1 MSEREKIRVS
11 PEAHPAEPRSPV
23 LRVAAKRAGA
33 KPNSIVGLQQSAGN
47 QAMLGL
53 LSSGAIQAKL
63 RVSQPGDAD
72 ELEADRVADRI
83 VTSTDQP
90 TIHRKCKCEGGG
102 ASCPAC
108 EEEEVEEAK
117 GIHRKAKPA
126 SSDSAAVRAD
136 FLPSSSP
143 GQPLDSSIR
152 SSMEPHF
159 GRDFGDVRIHA
170 DAEADE
176 AARQIDAVAFTHG
189 SDIYFGKGIYN
200 PTSGDGRRVL
210 AHELTHVVQQGR
222 RGNLSPG
229 PSRRTTVTD
238 GPSQNAAICTESSAN
253 SQLVMRLTPAAFQK
267 QLGATAD
274 QKTAIAT
281 LFANQ
286 TFLSLWNYLKNCT
299 LADQKDLGPLGLK
312 VTPGLKIGG
321 VERFGGYDHLART
334 LEINPTKAE
343 HKANPSELVDTITH
357 ELMHAVDDLADDCK
371 RAGAGTAPLQGAA
384 TATAP
389 HLSTVKG
396 TPQEQQLMQDQGP
409 GASNPCNE
417 FLDINKAA
425 QQIVIQII
433 RQNIKVAKVGR
444 PTVIFVNEILR
455 QDPKAMQA
463 YIQCRDAACA
473 KSKPEDR
480 QKEMAA
486 CSADILNR
494 FMPKS
499 LAP

>member
-11 PEAHPAEPRSPV
+11 PEANPAESRSPV
-23 LRVAAKRAGA
+23 RRVAAKRAGA

-63 RVSQPGDAD
+63 RVSHPGDAD
-72 ELEADRVADRI
+72 ELEADRVADR
-83 VTSTDQP
+83 VVSSTDQP

-126 SSDSAAVRAD
+126 SSDSGAVRAD

-200 PTSGDGRRVL
+200 PTSGEGRRVL

-229 PSRRTTVTD
+229 PSRSTTAAD
-238 GPSQNAAICTESSAN
+238 GPSRNVATYAESGAN

-274 QKTAIAT
+274 QKAAIAA

-299 LADQKDLGPLGLK
+299 LSDQKDLGPLGLK
-312 VTPGLKIGG
+312 VTPGLKIGSVNVLG
-321 VERFGGYDHLART
+321 VTIPLHARWRS
-334 LEINPTKAE
+334 IPPR
-343 HKANPSELVDTITH
+343 PST
-357 ELMHAVDDLADDCK
+357 
-371 RAGAGTAPLQGAA
+371 R
-384 TATAP
+384 
-389 HLSTVKG
+389 
-396 TPQEQQLMQDQGP
+396 
-409 GASNPCNE
+409 
-417 FLDINKAA
+417 
-425 QQIVIQII
+425 QI
-433 RQNIKVAKVGR
+433 RR
-444 PTVIFVNEILR
+444 
-455 QDPKAMQA
+455 
-463 YIQCRDAACA
+463 
-473 KSKPEDR
+473 
-480 QKEMAA
+480 
-486 CSADILNR
+486 
-494 FMPKS
+494 S
-499 LAP
+499 LWTRSHTS